1 MIITNKN
8 IHTMSKK
15 FILLFFVLVSGHAA
29 FAQDSDKVKFG
40 AYGRALQ
47 QNTTLGGDDTLH
59 ADNISK
65 GHVLV
70 DLGININPDKRT
82 EVQAIIRMR
91 SDIGGFY
98 TAGSALQLR
107 QLYIKG
113 LIGKYFSY
121 QVGDLY
127 LQMSP
132 YTFYNNN
139 SEGTINEGRIFSD
152 FRRDYVNYE
161 NLSNKGNYWWQQGA
175 TTNFSLAFKESKI
188 DSVRVD
194 AFFVRNRAEFITP
207 IASANIPAL
216 FHAGGRVT
224 LTSTEKMKLVG
235 NYVNLF
241 EIGKTAK
248 MDSAISNP
256 VTSLQL
262 DYTLWNNENTTLRF
276 VGEGGYSQMIFKG
289 YETRASKDGSF
300 GEGALKLNLKP
311 ANLLISA
318 GYSYVDP
325 QFYSSAAQ
333 SKRVNFA
340 NTPSTFPAVGNDGS
354 APPRTPTTFDLVK
367 DTAVYNQR
375 IVRQLMAY
383 DPTLNN
389 SQAYGKATPNRQGV
403 NVDLQYKDSAQKV
416 MVNVNAAYLTEIVGE
431 GSPTQKRNFMVLKA
445 GADFHIHKFIN
456 WKKKLIITTGVRYET
471 TKRGGDPIE
480 TVNLN
485 STLID
490 LGLEIEV
497 VNRLDLLV
505 GTKFLTATGNEFIAI
520 HNKYNDVSFSNANT
534 ANISVNQS
542 LLAAGL
548 KYRFSANT
556 YITVQDHIF
565 AYTDGNNSLR
575 NYSFNQ
581 FLIMFNMNF

>member
-1 MIITNKN
+1 
-8 IHTMSKK
+8 MSKK

-29 FAQDSDKVKFG
+29 LAQDSDKVKFG

-47 QNTTLGGDDTLH
+47 QNTTLGEENDTLH

-132 YTFYNNN
+132 YTFFNNN
-139 SEGTINEGRIFSD
+139 PEGGINEGRIFSD
-152 FRRDYVNYE
+152 LRRDYTNYE

-175 TTNFSLAFKESKI
+175 TTNFSLAFKESVI

-194 AFFVRNRAEFITP
+194 GFFVRNRPQDVIS
-207 IASANIPAL
+207 SAPAAL

-224 LTSTEKMKLVG
+224 LTSTEKMKLIG

-241 EIGKTAK
+241 EIGKTAGI
-248 MDSAISNP
+248 DSAISNP
-256 VTSLQL
+256 VTSVQL
-262 DYTLWNNENTTLRF
+262 DYTLWNSESTALRI

-300 GEGALKLNLKP
+300 GEGAVKLNLKP

-340 NTPSTFPAVGNDGS
+340 NIPSTFANVGNDAFS
-354 APPRTPTTFDLVK
+354 PARTANIFDLVR

-375 IVRQLMAY
+375 IVSQLMAY

-416 MVNVNAAYLTEIVGE
+416 MANVNAAYLTEIVGE
-431 GSPTQKRNFMVLKA
+431 GTSEKRNFLVLKA

-456 WKKKLIITTGVRYET
+456 WKKKLIVTTGVRYET
-471 TKRGGDPIE
+471 TKRGGDPIQSVDL
-480 TVNLN
+480 T

-490 LGLEIEV
+490 LGLEVEV
-497 VNRLDLLV
+497 VNRLDVLV

-520 HNKYNDVSFSNANT
+520 RNKYNDVSFSNANT
-534 ANISVNQS
+534 SDISVNQS

-556 YITVQDHIF
+556 YLTVQDHIF
-565 AYTDGNNSLR
+565 AYTDGSNSQR

-581 FLIMFNMNF
+581 FMIMFNMNF

>member
-1 MIITNKN
+1 MIITKKN
-8 IHTMSKK
+8 IDTMSKK

-47 QNTTLGGDDTLH
+47 QNTTLGEENDTLH
-59 ADNISK
+59 ADNVSR

-98 TAGSALQLR
+98 TSGSALQLR

-175 TTNFSLAFKESKI
+175 TTNFSLAFKESLI

-194 AFFVRNRAEFITP
+194 GFFVRNRPQDVISSSPA
-207 IASANIPAL
+207 AL

-224 LTSTEKMKLVG
+224 LTSTEKMKLIG

-241 EIGKTAK
+241 EIGKTAGI
-248 MDSAISNP
+248 DSAISNP
-256 VTSLQL
+256 VTSVQL
-262 DYTLWNNENTTLRF
+262 DYTLWNSESTALRV

-300 GEGALKLNLKP
+300 GEGAVKLNLKP

-340 NTPSTFPAVGNDGS
+340 NTPSTFPNIGNDAS
-354 APPRTPTTFDLVK
+354 APARGANIFDLVK

-375 IVRQLMAY
+375 IVSQLMAY

-416 MVNVNAAYLTEIVGE
+416 MANVNAAYLTEIVGE
-431 GSPTQKRNFMVLKA
+431 GTSEKRNFLVLKA

-471 TKRGGDPIE
+471 TKRGGDPIQSIDL
-480 TVNLN
+480 T

-490 LGLEIEV
+490 LGLEVEV
-497 VNRLDLLV
+497 VNRLDVLV
-505 GTKFLTATGNEFIAI
+505 GTKFLTATGNEFLAI
-520 HNKYNDVSFSNANT
+520 RNKYNDVSFSNAT
-534 ANISVNQS
+534 TSDITVNQS

-556 YITVQDHIF
+556 YLTVQDHIF
-565 AYTDGNNSLR
+565 AYTDGSNSLR